1 MNIYETAKKAKEE
14 LVRVRRY
21 LHQHPEASMKEFQ
34 TTDYIRSYL
43 DEKQIPWI
51 PAGETGT
58 VAVINGNTSGRVIGL
73 RGDIDALEMDE
84 LRESPYCSQNPGL
97 MHACGHDGHT
107 ASLLGAAVYLQEHR
121 NEIPGTVKL
130 IFQPGEEN
138 GKGARSVVESGSID
152 DVEGIFGLHV
162 SSSLPTGTATIRKG
176 VMSSANDKF
185 KIRIKGKGCHGSAPQ
200 NGADALLAASA
211 LAQTLQTVISRESD
225 PLKPTVMTIGI
236 LQSGTAFN
244 ILPENAYMEG
254 SIRVLEEAQRE
265 INRRAIRRMAESTAE
280 AYRCKADV
288 EFEITAKVVYNDSF
302 LTDVAVSASEKVL
315 GDGMVTEQPLS
326 LGAED
331 FAEYLDVC
339 PVTYLNVGSRN
350 EELGITAPHHHGNFD
365 IDEDCLPISM
375 AIYVQF
381 VYDYFSKFKTRSR
394 VLARD
399 SGRHQPT

>member
-176 VMSSANDKF
+176 VMSTANDKF
-185 KIRIKGKGCHGSAPQ
+185 KIRIKGKRLPWFGAAERCRCPACGISSGSDT
-200 NGADALLAASA
+200 ADSY
-211 LAQTLQTVISRESD
+211 QPRERS
-225 PLKPTVMTIGI
+225 
-236 LQSGTAFN
+236 
-244 ILPENAYMEG
+244 
-254 SIRVLEEAQRE
+254 
-265 INRRAIRRMAESTAE
+265 AE
-280 AYRCKADV
+280 AYRHDDR
-288 EFEITAKVVYNDSF
+288 YP
-302 LTDVAVSASEKVL
+302 SERY
-315 GDGMVTEQPLS
+315 S
-326 LGAED
+326 
-331 FAEYLDVC
+331 
-339 PVTYLNVGSRN
+339 
-350 EELGITAPHHHGNFD
+350 I
-365 IDEDCLPISM
+365 
-375 AIYVQF
+375 
-381 VYDYFSKFKTRSR
+381 
-394 VLARD
+394 
-399 SGRHQPT
+399 

>member
-1 MNIYETAKKAKEE
+1 MNIYEDAKQQKEE
-14 LVRVRRY
+14 LIRIRRY
-21 LHQHPEASMKEFQ
+21 LHRHPEASMKEYE
-34 TTDYIRSYL
+34 TTAWIRKYL
-43 DEKQIPWI
+43 DEKQIAWV

-58 VAVINGNTSGRVIGL
+58 VAVVRGEVPSGGTSSSSGHVIGL

-84 LRESPYCSQNPGL
+84 LRKTPYCSQNPGL

-107 ASLLGAAVYLQEHR
+107 AALLGAAVYLNAHR
-121 NEIPGTVKL
+121 SNFSGVVKL

-138 GKGARSVVESGSID
+138 GQGARSVVESGAID

-185 KIRIKGKGCHGSAPQ
+185 RIWIHGKGCHGSAPQ

-211 LAQTLQTVISRESD
+211 LAQTFQTVISRESD

-254 SIRVLEEAQRE
+254 SIRTLEEEQRE
-265 INRRAIRRMAESTAE
+265 VNRAAIRRMAESTAA
-280 AYRCKADV
+280 AYRCTAKV
-288 EFEITAKVVYNDSF
+288 EFETTAKVVYNDSR
-302 LTDVAVSASEKVL
+302 LTDIAVSASEKIL
-315 GDGMVTEQPLS
+315 GKGNVTEQPLS

-331 FAEYLDVC
+331 FAEYQAVC

-350 EELGITAPHHHGNFD
+350 EKLGITAPHHHGSFD
-365 IDEDCLPISM
+365 IDEDCLPVSM
-375 AIYVQF
+375 AAYVQF
-381 VYDYFSKFKTRSR
+381 VYDYFSE
-394 VLARD
+394 
-399 SGRHQPT
+399 